1 MMIFSEVIAK
11 KMPIFSKYSI
21 CQPPLSVVFFILFSG
36 GGSICPFLVSGSRQ
50 SFFGFFMIWRGK
62 TFAFCAKSFMIVI

>member
-21 CQPPLSVVFFILFSG
+21 CQPPLTEGTATLRIEVSV
-36 GGSICPFLVSGSRQ
+36 FLQIIINLQKV
-50 SFFGFFMIWRGK
+50 
-62 TFAFCAKSFMIVI
+62 V

>member
-21 CQPPLSVVFFILFSG
+21 CQPPLAREAAAFIAFSFLGFIKSNPDKIIIYETKQTINHFDSLKNDVFLF
-36 GGSICPFLVSGSRQ
+36 FQ
-50 SFFGFFMIWRGK
+50 
-62 TFAFCAKSFMIVI
+62 